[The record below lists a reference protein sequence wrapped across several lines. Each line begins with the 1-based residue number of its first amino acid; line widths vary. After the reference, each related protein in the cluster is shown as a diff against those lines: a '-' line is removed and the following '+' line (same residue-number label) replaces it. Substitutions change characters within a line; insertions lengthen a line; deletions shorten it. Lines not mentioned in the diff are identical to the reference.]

1 MEADIL
7 AECKD
12 GSCTPNRHHSLS
24 STDTRGGPT
33 PTTRFL
39 PTDDEQQRDVYWAI
53 TPNSEAPSHPHRS
66 HPSIRVNSLASR
78 SLVHAKTPWDLCPT
92 LGHGMLGTCQVVLA
106 VTEMP
111 NSPAGWLS
119 MLREG
124 SLHRDV
130 TIASILM
137 LDPPVAVKPFEVRGV
152 GRLMA
157 QHSIQHEDKLVKYAN
172 LLGDMIKKMDFS
184 DKCNG
189 FIMNGDAAGSSEGHF
204 ASRGTG
210 ERSVSRIP
218 RSVEGSTW
226 YDFRAGNIRVHVQQT
241 AGHSAGQ
248 GSPFAFAR

>member
-1 MEADIL
+1 
-7 AECKD
+7 
-12 GSCTPNRHHSLS
+12 
-24 STDTRGGPT
+24 
-33 PTTRFL
+33 
-39 PTDDEQQRDVYWAI
+39 
-53 TPNSEAPSHPHRS
+53 
-66 HPSIRVNSLASR
+66 
-78 SLVHAKTPWDLCPT
+78 
-92 LGHGMLGTCQVVLA
+92 
-106 VTEMP
+106 
-111 NSPAGWLS
+111 